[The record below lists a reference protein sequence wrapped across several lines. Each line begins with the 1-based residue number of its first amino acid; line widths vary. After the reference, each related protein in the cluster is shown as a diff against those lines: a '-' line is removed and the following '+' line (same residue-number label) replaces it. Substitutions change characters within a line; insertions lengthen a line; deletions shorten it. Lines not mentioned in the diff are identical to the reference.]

1 MVTAWLSTGNQPGNH
16 SVLEA
21 NPKGGQGNEDMSYA
35 LSTAG
40 CELGGPLVLSAG
52 TSETCQETLSKP
64 FSPLLLSTAFLSS
77 VRLRVS
83 SRYSREQF
91 RSLNF

>member
-1 MVTAWLSTGNQPGNH
+1 MAWLSTGNQAGNH

-52 TSETCQETLSKP
+52 ASRPETCQETLSKA

-83 SRYSREQF
+83 SRYGREQF